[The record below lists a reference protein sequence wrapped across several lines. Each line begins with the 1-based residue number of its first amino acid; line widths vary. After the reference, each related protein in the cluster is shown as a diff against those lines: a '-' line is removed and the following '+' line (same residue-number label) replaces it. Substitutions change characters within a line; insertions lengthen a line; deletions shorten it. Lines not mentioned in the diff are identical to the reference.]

1 MQIEP
6 IELAKI
12 AGILLAFSQNT
23 FQQDTIQ
30 TSKLNVK
37 QKFN

>member
-30 TSKLNVK
+30 TSNLSISKVET
-37 QKFN
+37 